1 MAGAMGTRSRDSLFI
16 TSQLQSEWQRAGINF
31 RVMLVGE
38 SGTLRLSKAPEQQQR
53 PPYQTR
59 GWPAAA
65 TSPPLAVP
73 PLPVPS
79 CPSIPTAA
87 FLLPPATLPR
97 RPRKEH
103 LHPRA
108 LPAVC
113 AGQRAVC
120 ERRGGEGGAA
130 RADDRD
136 PRGCLHRGERRLS
149 DRVFGRLPPGYSVR
163 EIGRDDA
170 RLHEIRLST
179 APATATLSTRP
190 SGSTPSSGS

>member
-1 MAGAMGTRSRDSLFI
+1 MYPHQQIASTLPVYRVFARIAGERACNMEHGRPMQSLGL
-16 TSQLQSEWQRAGINF
+16 TAQLEAEWRRAGLSF

-73 PLPVPS
+73 PLPVSP

-87 FLLPPATLPR
+87 LLLPPATLPR
-97 RPRKEH
+97 RPWKEH

-136 PRGCLHRGERRLS
+136 PRGGLHR
-149 DRVFGRLPPGYSVR
+149 
-163 EIGRDDA
+163 
-170 RLHEIRLST
+170 
-179 APATATLSTRP
+179 
-190 SGSTPSSGS
+190 